1 MHKNKSDPQK
11 RLFISLD
18 VAEDVRRYLYEIAV
32 KLNRE
37 ENDIKRISFS
47 NIHITLKFLGN
58 VNIGKI
64 DKIISAIRKT
74 ADNFEHFYYRL
85 DDRLD
90 AFPGLLN
97 ARVIFVPLKEGNE
110 NVIKVYNDLENNLSK
125 IKIRKEKRNFI
136 PHITIARIKNRKNI
150 EKIVKGLRVHKP
162 GRIHCNKIILF
173 ESILKTTGAE
183 YNIIKGC
190 QLK

>member
-1 MHKNKSDPQK
+1 MYKNKSDLQK
-11 RLFISLD
+11 RLFIALD
-18 VAEDVRRYLYEIAV
+18 IAEGVRRYLYEIAV
-32 KLNRE
+32 KLNKE
-37 ENDIKRISFS
+37 ENDIRKISFS
-47 NIHITLKFLGN
+47 NIHITLKFLGS
-58 VNIGKI
+58 VNINKI
-64 DKIISAIRKT
+64 DKIISAVKKT

-85 DDRLD
+85 ADRLD

-97 ARVIFVPLKEGNE
+97 AKVIFVPLKEGNE

-150 EKIVKGLRVHKP
+150 EKIVKGLRVYKP
-162 GRIHCNKIILF
+162 DRIHCNKIILF

-183 YNIIKGC
+183 YNIIKRC